1 MQNQTVAIVG
11 ASSDRTKFGN
21 KSVRAHLAQGWT
33 VYPVNPRGGEIEGL
47 PVYRSV
53 DDLPQPIDRVSLYL
67 PPDLGVQCL
76 PAIARLAPSEF
87 FVNPGAE
94 SDELMRESERL
105 GLTPLLA
112 CSIVDVGRR
121 PSDFA

>member
-1 MQNQTVAIVG
+1 MQNRTVAVVG

-47 PVYRSV
+47 PVYRSI
-53 DDLPQPIDRVSLYL
+53 DELPRPIDRVSLYL
-67 PPDLGVQCL
+67 PPEVGVQCL
-76 PAIARLAPSEF
+76 RAIARLEPSEF

-94 SDELMRESERL
+94 SEELMRESERL

-121 PSDFA
+121 PGEFT